1 MRSSWSSG
9 SSRWLLAA
17 AFAAGTFAAHRAMPT
32 AGRLGDDERFVPR
45 PALARALAFGFETVV
60 ADFHWL
66 QAVQIVGGT
75 KGHPSRQAPMLGR
88 LVDVATTLD
97 PWVDHPYRFAA
108 IWLTDS
114 VESVQLANRLLRRG
128 VSYHPRDWRNRF
140 YLGFNHFFYL
150 SENEAAAEALA
161 GAIEVGGTPRYLQRL
176 VARLRADTQGL
187 GTAELFLRKLVQETE
202 DPYARAEYEK
212 ALDEIETER
221 RARKLDAARQE
232 FLRRHGRDLERV
244 EDLVRGPDP
253 VLRKLPKEIHGW
265 EWVIDPETNR
275 IVSSWYGARYELRF
289 QGSDPVR
296 EQTASGSLGTEER
309 L

>member
-1 MRSSWSSG
+1 MR
-9 SSRWLLAA
+9 SSRWLFAA
-17 AFAAGTFAAHRAMPT
+17 AFAAGTFAAHRAMP
-32 AGRLGDDERFVPR
+32 AASRLDADERFVPH
-45 PALARALAFGFETVV
+45 PAIARALAFGFETVV
-60 ADFHWL
+60 ADFYWL
-66 QAVQIVGGT
+66 QAVQIVGGAQA
-75 KGHPSRQAPMLGR
+75 HPSRHAPLLGR

-97 PWVDHPYRFAA
+97 PWMDHPYRFAA
-108 IWLTDS
+108 VWLTES
-114 VESVQLANRLLRRG
+114 VESVRLANELLRRG

-140 YLGFNHFFYL
+140 YLGFNHYFYL

-161 GAIEVGGTPRYLQRL
+161 GAVEVGGTPRYLRRL

-187 GTAELFLRKLVQETE
+187 GTAELFLRKLAQETE

-221 RARKLDAARQE
+221 RARKLDAAREE
-232 FLRRHGRDLERV
+232 FWRRHGRDLSRV
-244 EDLVRGPDP
+244 EDLLRGPDP
-253 VLRKLPKEIHGW
+253 VLRRLPREIHGW
-265 EWVIDPETNR
+265 EWVIDPGTNR

-296 EQTASGSLGTEER
+296 EQAASEPGGAEQR

>member
-1 MRSSWSSG
+1 MG
-9 SSRWLLAA
+9 
-17 AFAAGTFAAHRAMPT
+17 
-32 AGRLGDDERFVPR
+32 
-45 PALARALAFGFETVV
+45 
-60 ADFHWL
+60 
-66 QAVQIVGGT
+66 
-75 KGHPSRQAPMLGR
+75 
-88 LVDVATTLD
+88 
-97 PWVDHPYRFAA
+97 HPYRFAA

-114 VESVQLANRLLRRG
+114 VESVQLANQLLRRG
-128 VSYHPRDWRNRF
+128 ISYHPRDWRNRF

-176 VARLRADTQGL
+176 VARLRADTRGL
-187 GTAELFLRKLVQETE
+187 GTAELFLRKLAQETD

-221 RARKLDAARQE
+221 RARKLDAAREE
-232 FLRRHGRDLERV
+232 FLRRHGRDLEQV

-296 EQTASGSLGTEER
+296 EQTAAGSVGTEER

>member
-1 MRSSWSSG
+1 
-9 SSRWLLAA
+9 
-17 AFAAGTFAAHRAMPT
+17 
-32 AGRLGDDERFVPR
+32 
-45 PALARALAFGFETVV
+45 
-60 ADFHWL
+60 
-66 QAVQIVGGT
+66 
-75 KGHPSRQAPMLGR
+75 MLGR

-97 PWVDHPYRFAA
+97 PWMDHPYRFAA
-108 IWLTDS
+108 VWLTDS

-161 GAIEVGGTPRYLQRL
+161 GAIEVGGTPRYLRRR
-176 VARLRADTQGL
+176 VARRRADTQGL
-187 GTAELFLRKLVQETE
+187 GTAELFLTRLAQETE

-221 RARKLDAARQE
+221 RARKLDAARE
-232 FLRRHGRDLERV
+232 EYRRRHGRDIERV

-253 VLRKLPKEIHGW
+253 VLPRLPREIHGW
-265 EWVIDPETNR
+265 EWVIDPETKR

-296 EQTASGSLGTEER
+296 ERAARGAGAAEER